1 MHPYVLKKIIID
13 HDGSINSLAFSQ
25 DGSLFASG
33 ADDGLIIIFQGHG
46 SGREIYRFRVK
57 APVTTLLWH
66 SLFDNVVLAGDVS
79 GYVHIISL
87 PSGSITVSITKTMVR
102 QRRNG

>member
-1 MHPYVLKKIIID
+1 MRPYVLKEIISA

-33 ADDGLIIIFQGHG
+33 ADDGRIIIFQGHG
-46 SGREIYRFRVK
+46 SGREIHRFRVK

-66 SLFDNVVLAGDVS
+66 TRFDYAVLAGDAS
-79 GYVHIISL
+79 GFVHIIGL
-87 PSGSITVSITKTMVR
+87 PKDSIIVGTS
-102 QRRNG
+102 